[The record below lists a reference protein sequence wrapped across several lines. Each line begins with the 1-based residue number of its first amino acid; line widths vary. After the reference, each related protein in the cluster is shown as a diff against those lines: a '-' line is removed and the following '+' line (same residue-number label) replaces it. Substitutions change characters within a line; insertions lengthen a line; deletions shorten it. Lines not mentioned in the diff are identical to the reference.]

1 MIGTDDNRAASWSL
15 RRSLTR
21 MLVLAALLPVLVFG
35 IALVW
40 NQWQR
45 DRDDLLL
52 RLSTSAQ
59 SSAGTFDD
67 FLDGQLAGVRLLAF
81 TAPVE
86 SESPAAGTSPST
98 PVRVVEPAPSTALP
112 QRAGE
117 ELDRLL
123 KAYPSFLRAIVTDAD
138 GDIVAVRTA
147 DGRQAAGSGESVADR
162 DWFRGARDS
171 GLPHVSDGY
180 RARIHGNEALVAVSA
195 PVFRDGNFQ
204 GVVQASLPVERLF
217 GQRSDNLRRRGIELL
232 VLDRGD
238 RVLHASAGLRFRFL
252 DATGGAG
259 AGIRRD
265 AAAPGQV
272 GETHV
277 MAGLLQGSGRA
288 YVDAVRMRTGWV
300 VALVAPER
308 RLLAPS
314 LPRLG
319 LMFGLL
325 AVTTLGVLLALWR
338 MRRLLATNLGRVVA
352 SLHGYALGGTLD
364 PRQLTRMPEE
374 LQPLASG
381 IGDLAAR
388 MNAAFGE
395 LREVLDQ
402 REHAIA
408 DRTRELSDAVTELD
422 RLSRTDALT
431 GSLNYRGFQEQ
442 ALRVWEAADDRCEAL
457 AVLAID
463 IDHFKAYN
471 DRYGHLQG
479 DNALR
484 RFAGTVR
491 SALLHADDVL
501 ARQGGEEF
509 AVLLPGATEVQA
521 RAVAARI
528 RERLREA
535 DIAHAG
541 SPSGRMTASIGI
553 ATMPAGAPVALGT
566 LLTQADAALYRAKTA
581 GRDRAEV

>member
-1 MIGTDDNRAASWSL
+1 VTGTDDNRAASWSL

-52 RLSTSAQ
+52 RLSTGSQ
-59 SSAGTFDD
+59 SSASTFDD
-67 FLDGQLAGVRLLAF
+67 SLDGQLAGVRLLAAMSATGSSPS
-81 TAPVE
+81 TA
-86 SESPAAGTSPST
+86 SPAAES
-98 PVRVVEPAPSTALP
+98 APSIASP
-112 QRAGE
+112 GRADE

-123 KAYPSFLRAIVTDAD
+123 KAYPSLLRALVADAA
-138 GDIVAVRTA
+138 GAIVATRGE
-147 DGRQAAGSGESVADR
+147 DGRPVAPTPENATDR
-162 DWFRGARDS
+162 DWFRTPRDS
-171 GLPHVSDGY
+171 GLAHVSDGY
-180 RARIHGNEALVAVSA
+180 RARLHGDEALVALSA
-195 PVFRDGNFQ
+195 PVFRNGNFQ

-238 RVLHASAGLRFRFL
+238 RVLHASPGLRLRFL
-252 DATGGAG
+252 DATGAAG
-259 AGIRRD
+259 ANIRR
-265 AAAPGQV
+265 AAASPGQI
-272 GETHV
+272 GQTRIL
-277 MAGLLQGSGRA
+277 AGLLRGGGRA

-319 LMFGLL
+319 LMLGLL

-338 MRRLLATNLGRVVA
+338 VRLLLASSLGRVVA
-352 SLHGYALGGTLD
+352 SLHGYALGGKLD

-374 LQPLASG
+374 LQPLAGG

-388 MNAAFGE
+388 MNAAFAE
-395 LREVLDQ
+395 LREVIDQ
-402 REHAIA
+402 REHVIA
-408 DRTRELSDAVTELD
+408 ERTESLRDAVDELD

-442 ALRVWEAADDRCEAL
+442 ALRLWQAASDQCDAF

-471 DRYGHLQG
+471 DHYGHLRG
-479 DNALR
+479 DGALK
-484 RFAGTVR
+484 RFAGAVR

-509 AVLLPGATEVQA
+509 AVLLPGATVAQA
-521 RAVAARI
+521 HVAAARI

-535 DIAHAG
+535 DIAHVG
-541 SPSGRMTASIGI
+541 SPNGRMTASIGI
-553 ATMPAGAPVALGT
+553 AAMAPGEAVLLGT

>member
-1 MIGTDDNRAASWSL
+1 VKEPDRKNAASWSL
-15 RRSLTR
+15 RHTLTR
-21 MLVLAALLPVLVFG
+21 MLLLTALLPVFVFG
-35 IALVW
+35 VALLW
-40 NQWQR
+40 TQWQR
-45 DRDDLLL
+45 DRDELLL
-52 RLSTSAQ
+52 RLATSAQ
-59 SSAGTFDD
+59 SSANAFDD
-67 FLDGQLAGVRLLAF
+67 FLDGDLAGVRLLAD
-81 TAPVE
+81 TPALAPGLQD
-86 SESPAAGTSPST
+86 AG
-98 PVRVVEPAPSTALP
+98 L
-112 QRAGE
+112 
-117 ELDRLL
+117 ELQRLL
-123 KAYPSFLRAIVTDAD
+123 KAYPGLLRAIATDAD
-138 GDIVAVRTA
+138 GRILAVRATN
-147 DGRQAAGSGESVADR
+147 GRAVARAEENAADR
-162 DWFRGARDS
+162 DWFRIPRDS
-171 GLPHVSDGY
+171 GNPYVSDAY
-180 RARIHGNEALVAVSA
+180 RARIYGREALVAVSA
-195 PVFRDGNFQ
+195 PLLRDGNFQ
-204 GVVQASLPVERLF
+204 GVVQASLPIDRLV
-217 GQRSDNLRRRGIELL
+217 GQRSDSLRRRGFELL
-232 VLDRGD
+232 VLDRAN
-238 RVLHASAGLRFRFL
+238 RVVHASAGLRWHFL
-252 DATGGAG
+252 DQAG
-259 AGIRRD
+259 AIGADIRRE
-265 AAAPGQV
+265 AGAPGQA
-272 GETHV
+272 GQAHV
-277 MAGLLQGSGRA
+277 ANLLADGGHA
-288 YVDAVRMRTGWV
+288 YVNAMRMRTGWV
-300 VALVAPER
+300 VAVVAPR
-308 RLLAPS
+308 QRLLAPS

-319 LMFGLL
+319 LMLGLL

-338 MRRLLATNLGRVVA
+338 MRRLLVTNMGRLLG

-364 PRQLTRMPEE
+364 PRLLSRMPEE

-381 IGDLAAR
+381 IGELAAR

-395 LREVLDQ
+395 LRVVLDQ

-442 ALRVWEAADDRCEAL
+442 ALRVWEAASDRCEAL

-521 RAVAARI
+521 SAVAARI